1 MKRLAV
7 LQKPPRKDQASSDQ
21 GSMVVEAAL
30 VLPMFMFFIIFLIYI
45 VQMTLISTAL
55 QSTVSD
61 TVKTVAAHMYPVSL
75 AVQGNSVGGGA
86 GESGSPSTSHWEI
99 PKLSLADWASNYSDS
114 LPSPVNEWIVQA
126 VASGEEPLQQ
136 LKNQTVEAV
145 LDPVVKPMLKP
156 FMPDRLLDYDRIH
169 VSNVHIPNLR
179 SGESPYFGIE
189 VNYALPIRVPF
200 LNKRIVL
207 QAKAQER
214 LWIGDTGEG
223 GGDSGNGD
231 GSETSGG
238 IELLEKPNPAVASK
252 QAKVKV
258 KVEPGTSAQLSV
270 YYKSGQSTAKYLGW
284 ETADENGYIEWEWNV
299 GFNTTPGT
307 WLFVVET
314 ADGQRMEVP
323 FTVVARSG

>member
-1 MKRLAV
+1 
-7 LQKPPRKDQASSDQ
+7 
-21 GSMVVEAAL
+21 
-30 VLPMFMFFIIFLIYI
+30 
-45 VQMTLISTAL
+45 
-55 QSTVSD
+55 
-61 TVKTVAAHMYPVSL
+61 MYPVSL
-75 AVQGNSVGGGA
+75 AVQANAGGN
-86 GESGSPSTSHWEI
+86 ESGEGMPSTSHWEI
-99 PKLSLADWASNYSDS
+99 PKLSLSDWVSKYSDS
-114 LPSPVNEWIVQA
+114 LPSPAKEWISEA

-145 LDPVVKPMLKP
+145 LDPVVKPMMKP

-169 VSNVHIPNLR
+169 VSNVHIPNLKN
-179 SGESPYFGIE
+179 GTSPYFGIE

-200 LNKRIVL
+200 SNKRIVL

-223 GGDSGNGD
+223 GDDSGNGD
-231 GSETSGG
+231 GA

-258 KVEPGTSAQLSV
+258 KVEPGASAQLSV

-284 ETADENGYIEWEWNV
+284 KTADSNGYIDWEWNV

-314 ADGQRMEVP
+314 ADGQRIEVP
-323 FTVVARSG
+323 FTVVARSGS

>member
-1 MKRLAV
+1 
-7 LQKPPRKDQASSDQ
+7 
-21 GSMVVEAAL
+21 MVVEAAL
-30 VLPMFMFFIIFLIYI
+30 VLPMFMFFVIFLIYI

-75 AVQGNSVGGGA
+75 AVQANAGGNGTSEGT
-86 GESGSPSTSHWEI
+86 PSTSHWEI
-99 PKLSLADWASNYSDS
+99 PKLSLSDWVSNYSDS
-114 LPSPVNEWIVQA
+114 LPSPAKEWITEA

-145 LDPVVKPMLKP
+145 LDPVVKPMMTP

-169 VSNVHIPNLR
+169 VSNVHIPNLK
-179 SGESPYFGIE
+179 SGTSPYFGIE

-207 QAKAQER
+207 QAKAKER

-231 GSETSGG
+231 GSENGA
-238 IELLEKPNPAVASK
+238 IELLEKPNPAVANK

-258 KVEPGTSAQLSV
+258 KVEPGASAQLSV

-284 ETADENGYIEWEWNV
+284 KTADDNGYIDWEWNV

-314 ADGQRMEVP
+314 ADGQRIEVP
-323 FTVVARSG
+323 FTVVARSGS

>member
-1 MKRLAV
+1 MRRLSVIQPLSRKR
-7 LQKPPRKDQASSDQ
+7 KASEQ

-30 VLPMFMFFIIFLIYI
+30 VLPMFMFFVIFLIYI

-61 TVKTVAAHMYPVSL
+61 TVKTVAAHMYPISL
-75 AVQGNSVGGGA
+75 AVQANSDNSGT
-86 GESGSPSTSHWEI
+86 GEPSTSHWEI
-99 PKLSLADWASNYSDS
+99 PQLSLADWVSKYSDS
-114 LPSPVNEWIVQA
+114 LPAPVNEWVRDA
-126 VASGEEPLQQ
+126 VASGEEPLQE
-136 LKNQTVEAV
+136 LKNQTIEAV
-145 LDPVVKPMLKP
+145 LDPVLKPVLKP
-156 FMPDRLLDYDRIH
+156 FMPDDLLDYDRIH
-169 VSNVHIPNLR
+169 VSNVRIPNLK
-179 SGESPYFGIE
+179 SGASPYFGIE
-189 VNYALPIRVPF
+189 VNYELPIRVPF
-200 LNKRIVL
+200 LNKLIVL

-223 GGDSGNGD
+223 GAGSGTGDD
-231 GSETSGG
+231 QAKGS

-258 KVEPGTSAQLSV
+258 KVEPGSSAQLSV

-284 ETADENGYIEWEWNV
+284 KTADENGYIDWEWNV

-314 ADGQRMEVP
+314 TDGERIEVP
-323 FTVVARSG
+323 FTVVARSDG

>member
-1 MKRLAV
+1 MRRLSGIQLPFRKR
-7 LQKPPRKDQASSDQ
+7 RASEQ

-30 VLPMFMFFIIFLIYI
+30 VLPMFMFFVIFLIYI

-61 TVKTVAAHMYPVSL
+61 TVKTVAAHMYPISL
-75 AVQGNSVGGGA
+75 AVQANSDNSGT
-86 GESGSPSTSHWEI
+86 GEPSTSHWEI
-99 PKLSLADWASNYSDS
+99 PQLSLADWVSKYSDS
-114 LPSPVNEWIVQA
+114 LPVPVNEWVRDA

-136 LKNQTVEAV
+136 LKNQTIEAV
-145 LDPVVKPMLKP
+145 LDPVLKPVLKP
-156 FMPDRLLDYDRIH
+156 FMPGNLLDYDRIH
-169 VSNVHIPNLR
+169 VSNVRIPNLK
-179 SGESPYFGIE
+179 SGASPYFGIE

-223 GGDSGNGD
+223 GSGSGTDDGKKNGA
-231 GSETSGG
+231 

-252 QAKVKV
+252 QASVKV
-258 KVEPGTSAQLSV
+258 KVEPGSSAQLSV

-284 ETADENGYIEWEWNV
+284 KTADENGYIDWEWNV

-314 ADGQRMEVP
+314 TDGERIEVP
-323 FTVVARSG
+323 FTVVARSDG

>member
-1 MKRLAV
+1 MKCLSV
-7 LQKPPRKDQASSDQ
+7 LRKPLRNSKASAEQ

-30 VLPMFMFFIIFLIYI
+30 VLPMFMFFVIFLIYI

-75 AVQGNSVGGGA
+75 AVQANAGGNGT
-86 GESGSPSTSHWEI
+86 GEGTPSTSHWEI
-99 PKLSLADWASNYSDS
+99 PKLSLSDWVSKYSDS
-114 LPSPVNEWIVQA
+114 LPSPAKEWITEA

-145 LDPVVKPMLKP
+145 LDPVVKPMMKP

-169 VSNVHIPNLR
+169 VSNVHIPNLK
-179 SGESPYFGIE
+179 SGTSPYFGIE

-231 GSETSGG
+231 GSENGA

-258 KVEPGTSAQLSV
+258 KVEAGASAQLSV

-284 ETADENGYIEWEWNV
+284 KTADDNGYIEWEWNV

-314 ADGQRMEVP
+314 ADGQRIEVP
-323 FTVVARSG
+323 FTVVARSGS

>member
-252 QAKVKV
+252 QDKS
-258 KVEPGTSAQLSV
+258 ES
-270 YYKSGQSTAKYLGW
+270 KSGAG
-284 ETADENGYIEWEWNV
+284 N
-299 GFNTTPGT
+299 
-307 WLFVVET
+307 
-314 ADGQRMEVP
+314 QRAIV
-323 FTVVARSG
+323 RLL

>member
-1 MKRLAV
+1 MKCLSV
-7 LQKPPRKDQASSDQ
+7 LRKPLRKSKASAEQ

-30 VLPMFMFFIIFLIYI
+30 VLPMFMFFVIFLIYI

-75 AVQGNSVGGGA
+75 AVQANAGGMGTIE
-86 GESGSPSTSHWEI
+86 GTPSTSHWEI
-99 PKLSLADWASNYSDS
+99 PKLSLSDWVSNYSDS
-114 LPSPVNEWIVQA
+114 LPSPAKEWITEA

-145 LDPVVKPMLKP
+145 LDPVVKPMMKP

-169 VSNVHIPNLR
+169 VSNVHIPNLK
-179 SGESPYFGIE
+179 SGTSPYFGIE

-207 QAKAQER
+207 QAKAKER

-231 GSETSGG
+231 GSENGA

-258 KVEPGTSAQLSV
+258 KVEPGASAQLSV

-284 ETADENGYIEWEWNV
+284 KTADDNGYIDWEWNV

-314 ADGQRMEVP
+314 ADGQRIEVP
-323 FTVVARSG
+323 FTVVARSGS

>member
-1 MKRLAV
+1 MKRLSV
-7 LQKPPRKDQASSDQ
+7 IRKPLHKGKASSEQ

-30 VLPMFMFFIIFLIYI
+30 VLPMFMFFVIFLIYI

-61 TVKTVAAHMYPVSL
+61 TVKTVAAHMYPVSV
-75 AVQGNSVGGGA
+75 AVQANADGSGT
-86 GESGSPSTSHWEI
+86 GEGSPSTSHWEI
-99 PKLSLADWASNYSDS
+99 PKLSLSDWVSNYSDS
-114 LPSPVNEWIVQA
+114 LPSPVNEWITQA

-145 LDPVVKPMLKP
+145 LDPVVKPLLKP
-156 FMPDRLLDYDRIH
+156 FMPERLLDYDRIH
-169 VSNVHIPNLR
+169 VSNVHIPNLK
-179 SGESPYFGIE
+179 SGASPYFGIE

-223 GGDSGNGD
+223 GTGSGD
-231 GSETSGG
+231 GSETNGA

-258 KVEPGTSAQLSV
+258 KVKPGSSAQLSV

-314 ADGQRMEVP
+314 ADGQRIEVP
-323 FTVVARSG
+323 FTVVARSGS